1 MLHLFY
7 LVGTMAYTSTTHS
20 WSAPLLFRLFASLF
34 LRPPWNVGATE
45 RLAPDNQ
52 LQRGWKTQFISALFL
67 GKQPLEQEM
76 TVDVLIFKR
85 WAPRSLRLDGRSR
98 SNVTELPAPSEQ
110 PAQNNS
116 WETFSL
122 PESRKIIQNKCI
134 FTKKCI
140 QILCWHALYWQTLLT
155 YWHTRL
161 WGGNCVFRD
170 LEKMIKKITYVKGT
184 FVCQIL
190 TEINLLYAPMP
201 RTCILIENNQINPPL
216 QSDILRWALYLQGW
230 KELPTFESESAA

>member
-1 MLHLFY
+1 MLHLLY
-7 LVGTMAYTSTTHS
+7 LVGTMAYTNTTHS
-20 WSAPLLFRLFASLF
+20 WSAPLLFRLYASLF
-34 LRPPWNVGATE
+34 LRPPWNVEASE

-116 WETFSL
+116 WEPFFWLGVEKRSKINVYLTKNVYKFFIDIVWLWSRNCGLCFSWIQ
-122 PESRKIIQNKCI
+122 SQKKRRKRQ
-134 FTKKCI
+134 
-140 QILCWHALYWQTLLT
+140 Q
-155 YWHTRL
+155 TRL
-161 WGGNCVFRD
+161 
-170 LEKMIKKITYVKGT
+170 KGT
-184 FVCQIL
+184 FVTL
-190 TEINLLYAPMP
+190 TEINSLFQCLCLGHAY
-201 RTCILIENNQINPPL
+201 
-216 QSDILRWALYLQGW
+216 
-230 KELPTFESESAA
+230 

>member
-1 MLHLFY
+1 MLHLLY
-7 LVGTMAYTSTTHS
+7 LVGTMAYTNTTHS

-34 LRPPWNVGATE
+34 LRPPWNVEATE

-85 WAPRSLRLDGRSR
+85 WAPRSLRPDGRSR

-116 WETFSL
+116 WEPVFFFCLGVEKWST
-122 PESRKIIQNKCI
+122 INVYW
-134 FTKKCI
+134 TKNVYKSFI
-140 QILCWHALYWQTLLT
+140 YIL
-155 YWHTRL
+155 RL
-161 WGGNCVFRD
+161 WNCGLCFSGFR
-170 LEKMIKKITYVKGT
+170 LWIQKK
-184 FVCQIL
+184 
-190 TEINLLYAPMP
+190 TETMHNWHIY
-201 RTCILIENNQINPPL
+201 
-216 QSDILRWALYLQGW
+216 
-230 KELPTFESESAA
+230 

>member
-1 MLHLFY
+1 MLHLLY
-7 LVGTMAYTSTTHS
+7 LVGTMAYTNTTHS

-34 LRPPWNVGATE
+34 LRPPWNVEATE

-134 FTKKCI
+134 FTKKMYTNPLLTCS
-140 QILCWHALYWQTLLT
+140 LLTDFVDLLT
-155 YWHTRL
+155 YTALGW
-161 WGGNCVFRD
+161 NCVFRD
-170 LEKMIKKITYVKGT
+170 LEIIIKKTANIRKRHICESDSDWNKLALCSYA
-184 FVCQIL
+184 
-190 TEINLLYAPMP
+190 EDMHIN
-201 RTCILIENNQINPPL
+201 
-216 QSDILRWALYLQGW
+216 W
-230 KELPTFESESAA
+230 K